1 MAGDAQVTMSA
12 DQPDLRVIV
21 VGRTGL
27 ESSLRR
33 DAGIELVRA
42 RTTLQAIGEL
52 SDPAD
57 GPVGRDSVVLI
68 APDAHAGQDARRF
81 ITAVRLVD
89 PSARVLLVAGA
100 HMRASLQSEAAV
112 YDGVIDPDSSA
123 PLIREVLKA
132 ARTRPVSLWTATEQ
146 TAATPP
152 TASGVL
158 QTENATPFL
167 QPNRAVPKTS
177 QASQTNQVR
186 AALGAAAEEA
196 AAVQAAAAA
205 DAEMAIGP
213 DADLGASNIAPAA
226 PATFHSFAGSTT
238 AKPSD
243 VDLSLD
249 TALVQ
254 AALVGREVLTPAM
267 QVLRARLALAGTPAV
282 MAEQV
287 VFVPQEAGEPA
298 AGVRAEVRHR
308 DRLFGWLT
316 GPPGMPMVVLPVLQN
331 QGDWLACWMALAYQ
345 QAELR
350 RAALVDDLTGAWN
363 RRYFERFLAA
373 AIERAQIHRHSLSI
387 LLFDVDNFK
396 FFNDKYGHGAGD
408 DILRETVRL
417 LKSVIRS
424 GDRVCRIGGDEFAV
438 VFYEPSGPRESGSR
452 PLEGASHIAA
462 RFQKQIAEAR
472 FPKLGPMA
480 PGRLTVSGG
489 LATYPWDGRTVEEL
503 VAHADHLAIDAKRK
517 GKDKITF
524 GPDAVAGGEKGTAG
538 GNGGGEK
545 NGGVEGP
552 GAG

>member
-1 MAGDAQVTMSA
+1 MARDAQVATSA

-89 PSARVLLVAGA
+89 PSARVLLVAGP
-100 HMRASLQSEAAV
+100 HMQASLQTEVAV
-112 YDGVIDPDSSA
+112 YDGVIDPDSTA
-123 PLIREVLKA
+123 PVIREVLKA
-132 ARTRPVSLWTATEQ
+132 ARTKPVRLASAALPDNGSALPELTQ
-146 TAATPP
+146 TVA
-152 TASGVL
+152 GVD
-158 QTENATPFL
+158 
-167 QPNRAVPKTS
+167 
-177 QASQTNQVR
+177 QAS
-186 AALGAAAEEA
+186 AAFSEAAAAVASAAAQAAAE
-196 AAVQAAAAA
+196 A
-205 DAEMAIGP
+205 DSKTAIGP
-213 DADLGASNIAPAA
+213 DADFGASNIVPAA

-254 AALVGREVLTPAM
+254 AALVGREVLAPAM
-267 QVLRARLALAGTPAV
+267 QVLRARLAIAGTPAV

-316 GPPGMPMVVLPVLQN
+316 GPLGMPMVVLPVLQN
-331 QGDWLACWMALAYQ
+331 QGDWLACWMALAHQ

-396 FFNDKYGHGAGD
+396 FFNDKFGHGAGD
-408 DILRETVRL
+408 DILKETVRL

-452 PLEGASHIAA
+452 PLDGVTNIAA

-472 FPKLGPMA
+472 FPKLGPKA

-503 VAHADHLAIDAKRK
+503 VAHADRLAMDAKRK

-524 GPDAVAGGEKGTAG
+524 GPEGADVETKGSAGGAAG
-538 GNGGGEK
+538 VKPLGERPNGK
-545 NGGVEGP
+545 DSPSAN
-552 GAG
+552 